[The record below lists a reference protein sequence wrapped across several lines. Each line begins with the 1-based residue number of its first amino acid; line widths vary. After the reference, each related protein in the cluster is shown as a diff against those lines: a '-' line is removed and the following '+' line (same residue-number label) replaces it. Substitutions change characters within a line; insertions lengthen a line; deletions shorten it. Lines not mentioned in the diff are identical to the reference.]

1 MKRIYGCKDAEK
13 DIRFAYS
20 KKAEE
25 MPEQIKE
32 AFERFLGHAVRRRKG
47 GGIIFCSSCLAYHH
61 KIKTKH
67 GF

>member
-1 MKRIYGCKDAEK
+1 MEKYTCKDAKK

-25 MPEQIKE
+25 YPDQVRE
-32 AFERFLGHAVRRRKG
+32 AFERFLGHAVRRGNGRDM
-47 GGIIFCSSCLAYHH
+47 IFCSACLGYHH
-61 KIKTKH
+61 KVKTKH